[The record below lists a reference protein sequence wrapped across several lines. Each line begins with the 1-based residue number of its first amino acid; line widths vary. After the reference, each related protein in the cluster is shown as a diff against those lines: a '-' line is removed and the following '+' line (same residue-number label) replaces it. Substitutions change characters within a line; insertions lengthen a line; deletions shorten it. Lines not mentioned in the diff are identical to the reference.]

1 MRPFSSL
8 GVTGLLTLA
17 ALGLNAC
24 SSSSSTATDAAT
36 DTATTP
42 DAGSGVDAAKV
53 TVSGIAAPHP
63 FTTNPASDFSQ
74 LKVSIVDPVT
84 VIANPNAPGLAD
96 RTLDTSAGNCA
107 AGCAWSFDNVDI
119 SNISLGLVGIIDDM
133 RTTGRLWVKTGT
145 GAGASDFI
153 AMIKASRAPI
163 TGVRLFAVSEAT
175 EAAMAAFAAKAIP
188 TDTTIV
194 TGELEK
200 RGFMLG
206 TIVSKLSEGA
216 MPVAGATITTSD
228 TRTTILYPSADFM
241 TNGTSTAS
249 HGTFLVVPKLASASP
264 NSIVATWTVGKPAGD
279 THTWTPLTA
288 GTSPGTAFV
297 LLFAATE

>member
-1 MRPFSSL
+1 MMRPFSSL
-8 GVTGLLTLA
+8 GVTGLLALA

-36 DTATTP
+36 DTATTTP

-63 FTTNPASDFSQ
+63 FTTNPAGDFSQ
-74 LKVSIVDPVT
+74 LSVAVVDPVT
-84 VIANPNAPGLAD
+84 VIANPNAAPLAGGALN
-96 RTLDTSAGNCA
+96 TMAGNCA

-119 SNISLGLVGIIDDM
+119 SNITLGLVGIVDDM

-145 GAGASDFI
+145 GAGAADFI
-153 AMIKASRAPI
+153 AMVKASRAPI
-163 TGVRLFAVSEAT
+163 TGVRLFAVSKTT
-175 EAAMAAFAAKAIP
+175 EAAMATFAAAAIP
-188 TDTTIV
+188 DTTIV
-194 TGELEK
+194 AGSLET

-249 HGTFLVVPKLASASP
+249 HGTFLVVPKLASP